1 MSEEEYIDL
10 AAEKDENEGYPTNIQ
25 MIIQLSKKIKKLE
38 KRIQDLEKRV
48 DKLEK

>member
-10 AAEKDENEGYPTNIQ
+10 ADSMNEHDEDNRYTTAMQ

-38 KRIQDLEKRV
+38 KRIKALEK
-48 DKLEK
+48 KS